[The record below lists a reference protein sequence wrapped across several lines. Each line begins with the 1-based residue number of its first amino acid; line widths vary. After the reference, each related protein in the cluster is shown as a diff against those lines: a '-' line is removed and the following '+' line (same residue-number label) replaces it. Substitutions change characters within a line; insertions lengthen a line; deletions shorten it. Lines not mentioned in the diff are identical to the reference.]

1 MKRFIT
7 AALAAVTLA
16 IVAVPAIDLVI
27 IHAVAVAADAAPETV
42 AQATGETTK
51 ITWAWGAL
59 VSQWA
64 GALGSLVL
72 AVAAW
77 ALRLL
82 PAQIYAILV
91 TARADQ
97 LIAKAIDYGVN
108 AVKDASKDKTLEV
121 NVGNQVLAK
130 ALQYVLDNA
139 PGWLTTWLGGPEA
152 IAAKIW
158 ARLKLDPAASDTDVA
173 AIADRVASA
182 Q

>member
-1 MKRFIT
+1 MKRFLA
-7 AALAAVTLA
+7 AALAVVVLA
-16 IVAVPAIDLVI
+16 LVAVPAIDLVL
-27 IHAVAVAADAAPETV
+27 IHAAALAADTV

-51 ITWAWGAL
+51 ITWAWGAAISQYASAIGSIVFAL
-59 VSQWA
+59 V
-64 GALGSLVL
+64 
-72 AVAAW
+72 AW
-77 ALRLL
+77 ALRQL

-97 LIAKAIDYGVN
+97 LIQKAIDYGVN
-108 AVKDASKDKTLEV
+108 AVKDATKDKTLEV

-152 IAAKIW
+152 IANKIW
-158 ARLKLDPAASDTDVA
+158 ARLKLEPAASDNDVA